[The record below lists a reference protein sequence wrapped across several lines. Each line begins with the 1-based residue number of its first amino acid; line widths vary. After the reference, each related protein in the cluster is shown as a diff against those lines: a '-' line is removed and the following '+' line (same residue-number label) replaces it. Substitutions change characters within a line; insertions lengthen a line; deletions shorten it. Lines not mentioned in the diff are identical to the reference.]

1 MADLHPPLT
10 HFPIALIITACL
22 FQAVL
27 VFKRSWMSR
36 STPLLLLGLALV
48 LTLAATQSGEDAA
61 NLAQLE
67 TNIPEAV
74 GTVIDQHGKYA
85 DVTVWGTIIIFFGW
99 LWLFLK
105 NPVDHRM
112 DVAALLFLILLSI
125 AVGITGYLGG
135 ELVMTHGVGVR
146 LQ

>member
-1 MADLHPPLT
+1 MCYCFKTMRSEKLCDH
-10 HFPIALIITACL
+10 
-22 FQAVL
+22 QAQPQKL
-27 VFKRSWMSR
+27 S
-36 STPLLLLGLALV
+36 
-48 LTLAATQSGEDAA
+48 
-61 NLAQLE
+61 N
-67 TNIPEAV
+67 
-74 GTVIDQHGKYA
+74 
-85 DVTVWGTIIIFFGW
+85 

-135 ELVMTHGVGVR
+135 ELVMTHGVGVG